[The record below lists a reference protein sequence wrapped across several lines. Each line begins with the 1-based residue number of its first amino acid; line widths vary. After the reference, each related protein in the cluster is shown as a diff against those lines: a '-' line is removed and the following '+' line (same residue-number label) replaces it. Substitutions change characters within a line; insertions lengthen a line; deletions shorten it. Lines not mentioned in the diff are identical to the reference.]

1 MKAELSVIIPVF
13 KMGNYL
19 KSAVDS
25 VLCQTLREIQVF
37 LVDDGSPDESAAIC
51 DQYAAADPRV
61 VVLHRQNGG
70 LSAARNTAL
79 DLLDTPYVTFLD
91 GDDCIAEARA
101 YEYILG
107 QMKQNNADMAL
118 YGYRRFSDGETP
130 EIATGEIVP
139 QQVLLF
145 DKSQLIEWLYE
156 NVSASH
162 PLIVWNKMYRSSLF
176 QNARFEEGNLVE
188 DSRIIPDLYRA
199 ANRFVR
205 ISHPMILYRM
215 RPGSQSNYRSPK
227 LCCDH
232 ALSTMGIYEFA
243 KETGHVGYR
252 RETAIRWAK
261 GFFTDYYTVL
271 FETKK
276 NETNEEKSYRNFIAA
291 TMRTYFARMYPEL
304 VQNANLSSKQRFC
317 CSLFRKFP
325 RVATKLAKRWNA
337 FDFS

>member
-1 MKAELSVIIPVF
+1 VKAELSVIIPVF

-19 KSAVDS
+19 KTAVDS
-25 VLCQTLREIQVF
+25 VLCQTLKEIKVY

-79 DLLDTPYVTFLD
+79 ELLDTPYVTFLD
-91 GDDCIAEARA
+91 GDDCIAEAGA

-107 QMKQNNADMAL
+107 QMKRNDADMAL
-118 YGYRRFSDGETP
+118 YGYRRFADGETP
-130 EIATGEIVP
+130 EILTGEIVP
-139 QQVLLF
+139 GQVLFF
-145 DKSQLIEWLYE
+145 DKPKLIEWLCE

-205 ISHPMILYRM
+205 INHPMILYRM

-232 ALSTMGIYEFA
+232 ALSTMGVYDFA
-243 KETGHVGYR
+243 KETGYTEYQ
-252 RETAIRWAK
+252 REAAIHWAK

-271 FETKK
+271 FDKKKDETK
-276 NETNEEKSYRNFIAA
+276 EEKNYRKFIAA

-304 VQNANLSSKQRFC
+304 RKNAKLSKGQSFC
-317 CSLFRKFP
+317 CSLFRKIP
-325 RVATKLAKRWNA
+325 RLATKLAKRWNA
-337 FDFS
+337 FERL